1 MFHRALYL
9 DRSCFL
15 FYVNDLPLDLCS
27 ETDIYADDT
36 TLHVKGFSKDA
47 IQSKRQLD
55 LSKQGGAV
63 VQWLSHWT
71 PNPKVGGSKPRLAE
85 NL

>member
-47 IQSKRQLD
+47 IQSELQLD
-55 LSKQGGAV
+55 LLKHKTGVMSTT
-63 VQWLSHWT
+63 WLSILLKLLAWFL
-71 PNPKVGGSKPRLAE
+71 NPDL
-85 NL
+85 N